1 MAVLR
6 TMFVQLL
13 VVVLTWMAAKLKLA
27 FTDSD
32 IANAANWLSAGVIIL
47 GVALVQHFLPW
58 LWLKLNPKP
67 DEKRDDP
74 PNIAGHIPGLIV
86 VASLLLAIG
95 FASTI
100 SGCAQNETNR
110 AAQGMIAVQTHA
122 LTVSDLL
129 HNGAITTD
137 QAKAMAKL
145 IHAERDAVNAYY
157 AAIKSGDPRQLAE
170 AKAALAAATSVAAL
184 ELAKYRVTPIT
195 LPK

>member
-13 VVVLTWMAAKLKLA
+13 VVALTWLAAKLKLA

-32 IANAANWLSAGVIIL
+32 IANAANWLSAVVIIV
-47 GVALVQHFLPW
+47 GVALVQYFLPW

-67 DEKRDDP
+67 ADRTNEP
-74 PNIAGHIPGLIV
+74 PSTIGRIPALI
-86 VASLLLAIG
+86 LLAGIG
-95 FASTI
+95 VGFLMFVN
-100 SGCAQNETNR
+100 GCAQNETNR

-129 HNGAITTD
+129 HNGAITPE
-137 QAKAMAKL
+137 QAKTMANL
-145 IHAERDAVNAYY
+145 IHAERDAVTAYY
-157 AAIKSGDPRQLAE
+157 AAIKSGDARQLAE
-170 AKAALAAATSVAAL
+170 AKAAMAAASSVAAL
-184 ELAKYRVTPIT
+184 ELAKYRVTPIV